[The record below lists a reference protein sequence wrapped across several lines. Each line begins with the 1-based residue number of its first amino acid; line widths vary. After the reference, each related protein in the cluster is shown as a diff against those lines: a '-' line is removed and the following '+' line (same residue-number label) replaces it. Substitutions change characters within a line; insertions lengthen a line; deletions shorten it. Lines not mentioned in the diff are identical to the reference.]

1 MDHESHKLILSQF
14 LRAVQ
19 AGVASVMCSYSES
32 KLPRI
37 YSLLTILCV
46 QTKVKQSQSSDI
58 LDSDLIPSLSQR
70 HLRLP
75 EQQDHQRG

>member
-1 MDHESHKLILSQF
+1 
-14 LRAVQ
+14 
-19 AGVASVMCSYSES
+19 
-32 KLPRI
+32 
-37 YSLLTILCV
+37 V
-46 QTKVKQSQSSDI
+46 QTKVKQSQSSNI